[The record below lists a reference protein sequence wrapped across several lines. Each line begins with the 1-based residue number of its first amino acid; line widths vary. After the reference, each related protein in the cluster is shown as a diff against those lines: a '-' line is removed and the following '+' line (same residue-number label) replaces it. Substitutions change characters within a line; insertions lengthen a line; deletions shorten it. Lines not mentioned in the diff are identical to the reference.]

1 MLGYSFLLFWWPMF
15 LIASADIRF
24 LKQNSKECEPL
35 TINCICGPPKVP
47 KVIPIQID
55 QIWKENGSGC
65 VAERDPSDFCQN
77 LFCVLQK
84 NESDTSFNISELAV
98 KRENISSN
106 SNPNFSRNTF
116 PNGTP
121 LDMRSVNASNNR
133 QNLSRRPFEN
143 GTLAAKNENISTN
156 YNQNYSRNPL
166 TNGSFAMKTQNIS
179 SNHQPNGS
187 INALPNVGAG
197 GPEIL
202 DSLISPF
209 YPIEFTIPR
218 ATEGLYR
225 GDRLRRSAEPCAIPQ
240 LDNAEITCYKWPNWI
255 NCVVKCIYGYGLN
268 MGNKVTRKTSVNCRL
283 TEDKW
288 KPRDFEDCK
297 PYINC
302 KAHLISPGDLNC
314 VEPLKEPPYCDIS
327 CLEYDQYDAIETK
340 RYVCNGTTFPNLPHC
355 AMVNEGADLIPKPSD

>member
-133 QNLSRRPFEN
+133 QNLSRRPFE
-143 GTLAAKNENISTN
+143 
-156 YNQNYSRNPL
+156 
-166 TNGSFAMKTQNIS
+166 NGSFAMKTQNIS